1 MNYRHIFHAGNFA
14 DVVKHAALWL
24 ILDHLKS
31 KATPFFAL
39 DSHAGVGR
47 YDLRA
52 ADAQKTGEY
61 RHGFLRLLEQRIVPP
76 ELAGYIAAV
85 AACNGVRRLT
95 ADNLRWY
102 PGSPRI
108 LRAGLRAGDR
118 LAAVEL
124 HPADA
129 TALAREFHGDRLVT
143 AHRMDGY
150 QALKALLPPAERR
163 GLALVDPPFEAP
175 GEFTRLVGGLG
186 AAHRRWATGIYALWY
201 PIKARRPVDE
211 FFDGLC
217 HSGISRIAVAEL
229 LIRPAADPERLNG
242 CGLVI
247 VNPPWRLIEQLQ
259 ALLAFLAPVLAQ
271 EGAGQWRAE
280 WLVPE

>member
-14 DVVKHAALWL
+14 DVVKHAILCL
-24 ILDHLKS
+24 ILGHLKS

-39 DSHAGVGR
+39 DSHAGIGR

-61 RHGFLRLLEQRIVPP
+61 RQGVLRLLGRSAMPA
-76 ELAGYIAAV
+76 ELSGYIAAV
-85 AACNGVRRLT
+85 AAVNGVRRLT

-108 LRAGLRAGDR
+108 LCAGLRDGDR

-129 TALAREFHGDRLVT
+129 TALAREFAGERRVT

-175 GEFTRLVGGLG
+175 GEFTRLVGGLVQ
-186 AAHRRWATGIYALWY
+186 AHRRWATGIYALWY

-211 FFDGLC
+211 FFDELS
-217 HSGISRIAVAEL
+217 HSGIRRIAVAEL
-229 LIRPAADPERLNG
+229 MIHPAADPERLNG
-242 CGLVI
+242 CGLAI
-247 VNPPWRLIEQLQ
+247 VNPPWRLIEELHTV
-259 ALLAFLAPVLAQ
+259 LAFLAPVLAQ
-271 EGAGQWRAE
+271 EGEGTWRAE